1 LVSSFFDL
9 LQTGLIWWAGYYIVY
24 NLLRFIFEFYRHY
37 ANQKD
42 ISRAMSM
49 GYEITRMPK
58 HNELQNKL
66 TVIDIEK
73 RDGQFY
79 AYNYVT
85 SSFVSQG
92 TTLSELFDAIEDRLR
107 TNTFTLSQQTTE
119 RLSADIAK
127 ISKEKGTEE
136 QT

>member
-1 LVSSFFDL
+1 
-9 LQTGLIWWAGYYIVY
+9 
-24 NLLRFIFEFYRHY
+24 
-37 ANQKD
+37 
-42 ISRAMSM
+42 MSM